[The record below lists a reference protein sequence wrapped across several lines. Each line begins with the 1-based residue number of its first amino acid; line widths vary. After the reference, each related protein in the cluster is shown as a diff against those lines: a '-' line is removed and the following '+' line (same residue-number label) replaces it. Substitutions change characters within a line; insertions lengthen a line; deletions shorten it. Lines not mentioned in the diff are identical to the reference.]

1 MFEGR
6 EGELLASATP
16 VNKATAEKKLYFTPL
31 FNNAHYDA
39 IPHRIDSPVPRTA
52 IASGGADDKAVRSP
66 VSSPETAFVSIVDFF
81 VVGRTATLRSSLLLC
96 GRAAAAAEPET
107 AMRAAE
113 AGAGADEAL
122 QTPGAPRRDERAL
135 DERMVWWRRWK
146 QRKNKREVSSLVHYR
161 PRPCSC
167 FGAASP
173 SFIRLRF
180 VFFSLSLSPLPLM
193 MAPGNDEVRQSVCRY
208 L

>member
-16 VNKATAEKKLYFTPL
+16 VNKAMAEKKLSFTPL

-39 IPHRIDSPVPRTA
+39 IPHRIDSPVPRAA

-81 VVGRTATLRSSLLLC
+81 VVGRTAMLRSSLLLC

-113 AGAGADEAL
+113 AGADEAL

-146 QRKNKREVSSLVHYR
+146 QREKQTGSELSSSLSSTTLLLLR
-161 PRPCSC
+161 SC
-167 FGAASP
+167 FAFVHSP
-173 SFIRLRF
+173 SLC
-180 VFFSLSLSPLPLM
+180 FFLPVSQSSTS
-193 MAPGNDEVRQSVCRY
+193 NDGSRER
-208 L
+208 